1 MAEEEKYRLRILIVE
16 DNDLNAKFA
25 EIVLKK
31 YNFKIDFATNGT
43 LAIEKFLKND
53 YDLILMDIQMPLLN
67 GIETTAE
74 IRKYEKQLSVEKPVV
89 IIAVTAFALEHDR
102 ERCLENG
109 MDDYLTK
116 PYRPSEL
123 LSAIQKHFDI

>member
-1 MAEEEKYRLRILIVE
+1 MAKEDNHNVRVLIVE

-31 YNFKIDFATNGT
+31 YNCSIDFATNGT
-43 LAIEKFLKND
+43 LAIEKFLNND

-67 GIETTAE
+67 GIETTSE

-102 ERCLENG
+102 DHCLENG
-109 MDDYLTK
+109 MNDYITK
-116 PYRPSEL
+116 PYKPL
-123 LSAIQKHFDI
+123 QLIGAIRKHFDI